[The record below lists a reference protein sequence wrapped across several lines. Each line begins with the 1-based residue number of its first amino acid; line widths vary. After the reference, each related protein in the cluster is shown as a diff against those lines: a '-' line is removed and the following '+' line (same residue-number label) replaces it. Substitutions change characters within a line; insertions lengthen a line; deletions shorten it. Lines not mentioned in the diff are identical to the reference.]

1 MFELFGMIV
10 VVLTIAVVSVGTLI
24 LLVISTINPH
34 FMQRKAKNASL
45 VEADARRAE

>member
-10 VVLTIAVVSVGTLI
+10 VVLSIAVVTVGTLI

-34 FMQRKAKNASL
+34 FMQRKAKNPSL
-45 VEADARRAE
+45 VKADAHRAE